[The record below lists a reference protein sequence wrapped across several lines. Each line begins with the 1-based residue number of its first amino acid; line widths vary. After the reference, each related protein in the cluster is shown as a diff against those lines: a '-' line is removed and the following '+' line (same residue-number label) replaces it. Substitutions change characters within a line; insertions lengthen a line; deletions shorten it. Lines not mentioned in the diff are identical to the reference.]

1 MKKGT
6 FEYIIRESGTNDNAE
21 DVAMQYLIDFLCDKY
36 CSAYDI
42 QTAFG
47 RRVQDKVEDLLPLYD
62 KLELLDNIV
71 CDVKDLIKLKL
82 LQYMELHQ
90 QYKIEDNRFEA
101 IYKAE
106 QEKNHFDQKQFE
118 RDFPELYRKYRHPT
132 VKTKATVCFNEK

>member
-6 FEYIIRESGTNDNAE
+6 FEYIIKESGTNDNAE

-71 CDVKDLIKLKL
+71 CDVKDLIKLKI

-118 RDFPELYRKYRHPT
+118 RDFPELYRKYRYPT
-132 VKTKATVCFNEK
+132 VKTKATVYFNEK